1 MLLLSLQA
9 SDKEKRELWPFMRQ
23 SVQNQDQVSTS
34 PLPPPLFDRRAY
46 PGEGGGWDL
55 NLTWLEWEIWTGNVK
70 SFQRNTSVIYFN
82 MEAFRHLNTN
92 FGPGEKIE
100 HTNLQIETL
109 KLKFRSPLLP

>member
-1 MLLLSLQA
+1 MAIYAPISSKSRSSLNF
-9 SDKEKRELWPFMRQ
+9 S
-23 SVQNQDQVSTS
+23 
-34 PLPPPLFDRRAY
+34 PPPPSLIVVRTQGR
-46 PGEGGGWDL
+46 GGGWDL

-70 SFQRNTSVIYFN
+70 SFQWNTSVIYFN

>member
-1 MLLLSLQA
+1 MCYSFRYKHRTKKSVSNGHLCANQFKIKIKSQLLPS
-9 SDKEKRELWPFMRQ
+9 
-23 SVQNQDQVSTS
+23 
-34 PLPPPLFDRRAY
+34 PPLFDRRAY

>member
-23 SVQNQDQVSTS
+23 SVQNQDQVLTS
-34 PLPPPLFDRRAY
+34 PLPPPSLIVVRTQGR
-46 PGEGGGWDL
+46 GGWDL

-92 FGPGEKIE
+92 FGLGEKIE

>member
-9 SDKEKRELWPFMRQ
+9 SDKEKRELRPFMRQ
-23 SVQNQDQVSTS
+23 SVQNQDQVLTS
-34 PLPPPLFDRRAY
+34 PLPPLFDRRAY

-70 SFQRNTSVIYFN
+70 SFQRYTSVIYFN

>member
-1 MLLLSLQA
+1 MCYSFRYKHRTKKNVSYGHQFSSKSRSSL
-9 SDKEKRELWPFMRQ
+9 
-23 SVQNQDQVSTS
+23 N
-34 PLPPPLFDRRAY
+34 LPPPPSLTVVRAR
-46 PGEGGGWDL
+46 GRGGGWDL

-70 SFQRNTSVIYFN
+70 SFQRNTSVMYFN
-82 MEAFRHLNTN
+82 MEAFRYLNTN

>member
-1 MLLLSLQA
+1 
-9 SDKEKRELWPFMRQ
+9 
-23 SVQNQDQVSTS
+23 
-34 PLPPPLFDRRAY
+34 
-46 PGEGGGWDL
+46 
-55 NLTWLEWEIWTGNVK
+55 
-70 SFQRNTSVIYFN
+70 

>member
-34 PLPPPLFDRRAY
+34 PPPSCTVVRAR
-46 PGEGGGWDL
+46 GWGGGWDL

-70 SFQRNTSVIYFN
+70 SFQRNTSVMYFN
-82 MEAFRHLNTN
+82 MEAFRYLYTN